1 LTPRKLGSRGEHQAN
16 RDSEFRV
23 TSTVTGSESRASGLI
38 DDQQFRAQIAA
49 NQFATIAA
57 RCCS

>member
-1 LTPRKLGSRGEHQAN
+1 
-16 RDSEFRV
+16 V
-23 TSTVTGSESRASGLI
+23 TSTVAGNESRASGLI
-38 DDQQFRAQIAA
+38 DNQQFRAQITA